1 MTGKPR
7 VVLVTG
13 ASAGIGLACADLLHA
28 AGRAVIG
35 ASRRGT
41 GGGAPAGPAVR
52 APAAAAGG
60 WAGRVMDV
68 DDDDSV
74 RDGVRG
80 IIAAHGRIDAIVAA
94 AGWGV
99 AGPVELTAVGEA
111 KAQLER
117 RSVAPPGSGP
127 ERIERRIDRPGERSD
142 PRHDQPGRGR
152 LRNLALCEGL
162 GVKEAG
168 QRRVA

>member
-28 AGRAVIG
+28 AGWTVIG

-60 WAGRVMDV
+60 WAGLVMDV

-94 AGWGV
+94 AGWGWP
-99 AGPVELTAVGEA
+99 A
-111 KAQLER
+111 
-117 RSVAPPGSGP
+117 RSSSP
-127 ERIERRIDRPGERSD
+127 RSA
-142 PRHDQPGRGR
+142 R
-152 LRNLALCEGL
+152 LRHSLSAAAWL
-162 GVKEAG
+162 
-168 QRRVA
+168 RRVQVQSESSAASTVPASAATRGMTSPAGAASVISHCARASASRKRVSGA